1 MKIGYFGTPEH
12 SAKLLKSLCDNG
24 HEISFVVTNM
34 DKPQGRDRKLSY
46 SPVKMMANQWNI
58 PVLQFP
64 NLKDDLAFTE
74 ITSFQ
79 AEIYI
84 VYAYGSIIPSRIFLH
99 PPAKTINLH
108 GSILPDFRGASP
120 IQAAILNRKKETG
133 ITLQYITDQLDA
145 GDIISINKLL
155 IEEDDTF
162 GTLLQKLTDLGTEEI
177 LKVLGAYSGVQFPA
191 VPQDHSK
198 ASFCKKIKPEER
210 KLDFSEQHID
220 LHNKVRAFNP
230 GNICFTSYRE
240 KRLNVY
246 KTKISDI
253 NSESPIGSIHVLDKK
268 TFGVVCGN
276 KKVLIMDEIQ
286 FENKKIIKGSD
297 FINGCRPNNG
307 DLFI

>member
-24 HEISFVVTNM
+24 YEISFVVTNM

-46 SPVKMMANQWNI
+46 SPVKMMANKWNI

-64 NLKDDLAFTE
+64 NLKDDLAFAE

-108 GSILPDFRGASP
+108 GSILPEFRGASP
-120 IQAAILNRKKETG
+120 IQAAILNGKKETG

-145 GDIISINKLL
+145 GDIISINKLM
-155 IEEDDTF
+155 INDDDTF
-162 GTLLQKLTDLGTEEI
+162 GALLEKLTDLGTEEI
-177 LKVLGAYSGVQFPA
+177 LKVLNTYSGVKFPSF
-191 VPQDHSK
+191 PQDHSK
-198 ASFCKKIKPEER
+198 ASFCKKIKSEER
-210 KLDFSEQHID
+210 KLDFSEQDIE

-286 FENKKIIKGSD
+286 FENKKVIKGVD

>member
-46 SPVKMMANQWNI
+46 SPVKMMANQRNI

-177 LKVLGAYSGVQFPA
+177 LKVLGTYSGVQFPA

-230 GNICFTSYRE
+230 RNICFTSYRE

>member
-12 SAKLLKSLCDNG
+12 SAKLLKSLYDRG
-24 HEISFVVTNM
+24 HEILFVVTNM
-34 DKPQGRDRKLSY
+34 DKPQGRDRKLSF
-46 SPVKMMANQWNI
+46 SPVKMMANQFNT

-64 NLKDDLAFTE
+64 NLKDDLAFKE

-84 VYAYGSIIPSRIFLH
+84 VYAYGSIIPNRIFLH

-108 GSILPDFRGASP
+108 GSILPEFRGASP
-120 IQAAILNRKKETG
+120 IQAAILNGKKETG
-133 ITLQYITDQLDA
+133 ITLQYITEQLDA
-145 GDIISINKLL
+145 GDIISICKIL
-155 IEEDDTF
+155 IKEDDTF
-162 GTLLQKLTDLGTEEI
+162 GTLLEKLTDLGIEEI
-177 LKVLGAYSGVQFPA
+177 LRVLDTYSGVEFPSL
-191 VPQDHSK
+191 PQDHSK
-198 ASFCKKIKPEER
+198 ASFCKKIKPDER
-210 KLDFSEQHID
+210 KLDFSEPDTD

-230 GNICFTSYRE
+230 GNICFTIFRE

-246 KTKISDI
+246 KTQLSNIT
-253 NSESPIGSIHVLDKK
+253 SEDPIASIQVLDKK

-276 KKVLIMDEIQ
+276 KKVLVMDEIQ

-297 FINGCRPNNG
+297 FINGSRPNNG